1 MHFYL
6 SAKYYLSIF
15 SSTTRVGIQDILRK
29 NLHGNAELNL
39 SSKATLGQTKVAVV
53 ERVKQ
58 QSMYGLSA
66 KNIGRC
72 GEVAVSGSS
81 TVLAQ
86 LKCWQ
91 AAGHQAT
98 GSMFWRE
105 KPTADTASK
114 AKPLISYPD
123 LILLTKAEGDVT
135 VIWILPRFRHP
146 HIQNSGDMGIP
157 FSYYLID
164 LGYG

>member
-1 MHFYL
+1 MRAFLLLCQILPFNLFFNNDSRYSRHF
-6 SAKYYLSIF
+6 K
-15 SSTTRVGIQDILRK
+15 K

-86 LKCWQ
+86 LK
-91 AAGHQAT
+91 
-98 GSMFWRE
+98 
-105 KPTADTASK
+105 
-114 AKPLISYPD
+114 
-123 LILLTKAEGDVT
+123 
-135 VIWILPRFRHP
+135 
-146 HIQNSGDMGIP
+146 
-157 FSYYLID
+157 
-164 LGYG
+164 

>member
-1 MHFYL
+1 M
-6 SAKYYLSIF
+6 
-15 SSTTRVGIQDILRK
+15 
-29 NLHGNAELNL
+29 
-39 SSKATLGQTKVAVV
+39 AVV

-105 KPTADTASK
+105 KPTASDTANK
-114 AKPLISYPD
+114 D
-123 LILLTKAEGDVT
+123 LLLTKAEGDVT
-135 VIWILPRFRHP
+135 VIWILPRFGHP

>member
-1 MHFYL
+1 M
-6 SAKYYLSIF
+6 
-15 SSTTRVGIQDILRK
+15 
-29 NLHGNAELNL
+29 
-39 SSKATLGQTKVAVV
+39 AVV

-58 QSMYGLSA
+58 QSMYGLAA

-105 KPTADTASK
+105 KPIASDTASTASK
-114 AKPLISYPD
+114 VEQSEAINLVPRPLVDES
-123 LILLTKAEGDVT
+123 
-135 VIWILPRFRHP
+135 RR
-146 HIQNSGDMGIP
+146 
-157 FSYYLID
+157 
-164 LGYG
+164 